1 MFVVDQAGVLR
12 VGTGGFD
19 YDGPVKAYTV
29 VVIAQDMGTVSQ
41 SVSRILDQV
50 KKLHDKMSFYHI
62 RQRLLL

>member
-29 VVIAQDMGTVSQ
+29 IVVARDMGLIPR
-41 SVSRILDQV
+41 SVSSHIMCQ
-50 KKLHDKMSFYHI
+50 SFI
-62 RQRLLL
+62 S